1 MYKVLFFKS
10 QGVSLINMLTMSAAS
25 TIKDE
30 PHSDDGLYS
39 NSFFFFKDIST
50 SMFLKHIYICG
61 VDMPKLT
68 FMWIFISKGPGNYLT
83 ENLGIYK
90 ICTEFVN

>member
-30 PHSDDGLYS
+30 PHSDDGWYS
-39 NSFFFFKDIST
+39 NSFFLQKDISN
-50 SMFLKHIYICG
+50 SVFLKHIYICG

-83 ENLGIYK
+83 
-90 ICTEFVN
+90 

>member
-1 MYKVLFFKS
+1 
-10 QGVSLINMLTMSAAS
+10 
-25 TIKDE
+25 
-30 PHSDDGLYS
+30 
-39 NSFFFFKDIST
+39 
-50 SMFLKHIYICG
+50 MFLKHIYICG

-83 ENLGIYK
+83 ENLGIYM

>member
-10 QGVSLINMLTMSAAS
+10 QGVPLINMLTMSAAS

-30 PHSDDGLYS
+30 PYSDDGLYS
-39 NSFFFFKDIST
+39 NSFFLKKDIST